1 MSFVD
6 DLKKTKTAAIEAKKN
21 EKSRIDRWIE
31 SIVNI
36 VKIHTQKIAEKGGPH
51 HAEGFAG
58 SDASEGLYGLYKDSS
73 YPANNLA
80 FDLNHGYL
88 TVDDLGVICEKTTGE
103 LRALGFKKVSVEIRK
118 ENLTEIEQHP
128 ANIERYGYSE
138 VYGGFLKLKKAPKK
152 YFYYVSVSW

>member
-6 DLKKTKTAAIEAKKN
+6 DLKKTEKAAIEARKN
-21 EKSRIDRWIE
+21 EKSGIDRWIE

-73 YPANNLA
+73 YPTNNLA

-88 TVDDLGVICEKTTGE
+88 TVDDLGVLCGRAADE

-118 ENLTEIEQHP
+118 ENLTESEQHP
-128 ANIERYGYSE
+128 ANIDSIGYSE
-138 VYGGFLKLKKAPKK
+138 AHGGFLKLKRAPKK
-152 YFYYVSVSW
+152 YLCYLSVSW